1 MNADIYLNLML
12 LGKSSR
18 NTLILFIKKLYMNL
32 VLYLFC
38 FIMLYDFT
46 KNVLYTELSS
56 YVVSS
61 SNVVLLF

>member
-1 MNADIYLNLML
+1 
-12 LGKSSR
+12 
-18 NTLILFIKKLYMNL
+18 LFIKKLYMNL

-46 KNVLYTELSS
+46 KNVLCTELSS